1 MLDRLRLV
9 INGENLL
16 VESFVHTLEHR
27 VVISVLGAYWEVFLN
42 T

>member
-9 INGENLL
+9 INSENLL